1 MEKVLDKMEISLLPP
16 KSDNNLTSE
25 NLERVEGKKR
35 ENSRTVES
43 DIQSSNSFNTAGT
56 GFTGASTFE
65 AVARISK
72 ENIIF
77 QKYV

>member
-1 MEKVLDKMEISLLPP
+1 MEISLLPP
-16 KSDNNLTSE
+16 KSDNLTTE
-25 NLERVEGKKR
+25 NLDRIEGKKR

-43 DIQSSNSFNTAGT
+43 DVISSNSFNTAGT

-72 ENIIF
+72 ENVIF